1 MTSDDPADADVATEH
16 DYLPTESQLTLF
28 CLEYLRDLRRTY
40 SDPQDLV
47 DAEGLHADW
56 LTLAIYA
63 LGRSFSMQG
72 PLKSGREKNN
82 EEDVPVNYN
91 QVIMPVFNDS
101 WIDSHRVLMEASP
114 AEQEEM
120 MNPQGSPPE
129 DMSNLPSLQDMTN
142 QILLSENPFIDENEK
157 DEEKDGS
164 NPNGCLDSYTWYE
177 YDDAHPSNAN
187 RFFLLNGLSGSV
199 NGRGPL
205 LLGEVAAAGLLKLKA
220 KARLVAE
227 DEMVRTPLFEQFVHA
242 VESKG
247 FFEDPEHETPQDDPQ
262 QEEERLVLQKAVH
275 DERMGKVVSKF
286 RSKLAS
292 KIELPGVGGDDPTNQ
307 DVMTNGALTYLADY
321 HHGRRMKRVV
331 HARKQRLKDNKS
343 PAPIPSAPIVPGS
356 STICPLVRSSP
367 SSTESESQ
375 AEAESLKSQGN
386 AHMQKKKY
394 KAALECYTQSLKLCP
409 SGPQSHVYF
418 SNRAAAL
425 LSMKMFDQAILDS
438 ERALSLAPTY
448 GKAHARLGLAHFLLG
463 DYRRAMEAYTVA
475 LKYEPDNRSS
485 KSYLEKAAKKLA
497 AAGQPDVPDTTTQSS
512 YSVVSEWDK
521 SNNNKRWGGKSPNP
535 NSGDSVAS
543 NTSPRK
549 DKKINQ
555 NKKKRAPGLP
565 SVSNEDAEN
574 QKTLGNTQM
583 ANREYQSAL
592 ESYSSAIG
600 LSPNGPQSHVYYSNR
615 AAALCYLE
623 RYEEAVKDSESAIA
637 LKPTYGKA
645 HARLG
650 LSRFFMNNLEGS
662 IAAYKTALSYD
673 PNNAASKSYLTK
685 AQLKLE
691 RQRQEEFN
699 STNESKRLMEDPDMI
714 HLARKMINN
723 TNGSAANIS
732 EEEQKKMAR
741 KAMADPTMLKAIR
754 NIQHVD
760 PNSFR

>member
-1 MTSDDPADADVATEH
+1 
-16 DYLPTESQLTLF
+16 
-28 CLEYLRDLRRTY
+28 
-40 SDPQDLV
+40 
-47 DAEGLHADW
+47 
-56 LTLAIYA
+56 
-63 LGRSFSMQG
+63 
-72 PLKSGREKNN
+72 
-82 EEDVPVNYN
+82 
-91 QVIMPVFNDS
+91 
-101 WIDSHRVLMEASP
+101 
-114 AEQEEM
+114 
-120 MNPQGSPPE
+120 
-129 DMSNLPSLQDMTN
+129 
-142 QILLSENPFIDENEK
+142 
-157 DEEKDGS
+157 
-164 NPNGCLDSYTWYE
+164 
-177 YDDAHPSNAN
+177 
-187 RFFLLNGLSGSV
+187 
-199 NGRGPL
+199 
-205 LLGEVAAAGLLKLKA
+205 
-220 KARLVAE
+220 
-227 DEMVRTPLFEQFVHA
+227 
-242 VESKG
+242 
-247 FFEDPEHETPQDDPQ
+247 
-262 QEEERLVLQKAVH
+262 
-275 DERMGKVVSKF
+275 
-286 RSKLAS
+286 
-292 KIELPGVGGDDPTNQ
+292 
-307 DVMTNGALTYLADY
+307 
-321 HHGRRMKRVV
+321 
-331 HARKQRLKDNKS
+331 
-343 PAPIPSAPIVPGS
+343 
-356 STICPLVRSSP
+356 
-367 SSTESESQ
+367 
-375 AEAESLKSQGN
+375 
-386 AHMQKKKY
+386 MQKKKY

-497 AAGQPDVPDTTTQSS
+497 ATGQPDVPDTTTQC

-535 NSGDSVAS
+535 SSGDSFAS
-543 NTSPRK
+543 NSTPRK
-549 DKKINQ
+549 DRTSKQ
-555 NKKKRAPGLP
+555 NKKKRASGLP
-565 SVSNEDAEN
+565 GVSNEDAES

-623 RYEEAVKDSESAIA
+623 RYEEAVQDSESAIA

-714 HLARKMINN
+714 HLARKMMNN